1 VSARETGGKPRHAR
15 RWITRAAAET
25 ERLGAEL
32 AAELGP
38 DGVLL
43 LTGELGSGKT
53 VLARGVAAALGVDP
67 RQVVSPTFNLIREH
81 RGAAGRPPRMVHVD
95 LYRLEPREAAAL
107 GLDEVL
113 AGAGVK
119 VVEWAERLP
128 EASPAGPATLA
139 LHLRRMPGGEDGE
152 REIVE
157 IVETVPREAE
167 ATAMTM
173 TVLQGTKGRGT
184 DMKIRKVGVLGCG
197 LMGAGI
203 AEVAARAGFETL
215 VREVSEEVVE
225 KGLEKLRGS
234 LDKAVERGKLDA
246 GERDKAWG
254 RLHGV
259 VDLGAFAECDLVVEA
274 IVENL
279 DEKRRTFAALDAV
292 VKEGA
297 LFASNTS
304 SLTITQIAMATR
316 RPDRF
321 VGLHFF
327 NPVPVMKLVEVVRT
341 LLTSQEAY
349 DAAIEVVRAFGKEP
363 VTARDNSGFL
373 VNRLLVPYLLD
384 AVRAYEEGVGSI
396 EDIDKAMQLG
406 CGYPMGPFTLLDFVG
421 LDTTYYIAN
430 IMFDEYR
437 EKRFAPPPLLKQM
450 VLAGRL
456 GRKSGRGFY
465 EHPRK

>member
-1 VSARETGGKPRHAR
+1 
-15 RWITRAAAET
+15 
-25 ERLGAEL
+25 
-32 AAELGP
+32 
-38 DGVLL
+38 
-43 LTGELGSGKT
+43 
-53 VLARGVAAALGVDP
+53 
-67 RQVVSPTFNLIREH
+67 
-81 RGAAGRPPRMVHVD
+81 
-95 LYRLEPREAAAL
+95 
-107 GLDEVL
+107 
-113 AGAGVK
+113 
-119 VVEWAERLP
+119 
-128 EASPAGPATLA
+128 
-139 LHLRRMPGGEDGE
+139 
-152 REIVE
+152 
-157 IVETVPREAE
+157 
-167 ATAMTM
+167 
-173 TVLQGTKGRGT
+173 
-184 DMKIRKVGVLGCG
+184 MKIRKVGVLGCG

-203 AEVAARAGFETL
+203 AEVAARAGFETV

-246 GERDKAWG
+246 AERDKAWG
-254 RLHGV
+254 RLRGV
-259 VDLGAFAECDLVVEA
+259 VDLGALAECDLVVEA

-279 DEKRRTFAALDAV
+279 DEKRKTFAALDAV

-349 DAAIEVVRAFGKEP
+349 DAAIEVVRGFGKEP

-465 EHPRK
+465 EHSRK